1 MVPVDNKTEGHYNRY
16 LVESKKAEE
25 NEPDLDQL
33 ELEEDRDEEEILE
46 YTSLIEKLKD
56 DPPTFH

>member
-1 MVPVDNKTEGHYNRY
+1 MDNKTEGHYNRY

-25 NEPDLDQL
+25 SEPDLNQI

-46 YTSLIEKLKD
+46 HVNLMEKLKN